1 MLMTEEKAVDKT
13 VCPHCGHKMKK
24 WKVPPES
31 TWTNEYHWIC
41 FNDDCPYYRKGWKWM
56 EEKYEQRASYRHSYN
71 PETGQTGPIPVW
83 SPNALKSGILEED
96 EDGTERNSET

>member
-1 MLMTEEKAVDKT
+1 MTEKKAVDKT
-13 VCPHCGHKMKK
+13 VCPHCGQKMKK
-24 WKVPPES
+24 WKVPPDS

-41 FNDDCPYYRKGWKWM
+41 FNDDCPYYQKGWKWM

-71 PETGQTGPIPVW
+71 PETGQMGPIPVW

-96 EDGTERNSET
+96 DNVTERDSEA

>member
-1 MLMTEEKAVDKT
+1 MGSEMCIRD
-13 VCPHCGHKMKK
+13 
-24 WKVPPES
+24 
-31 TWTNEYHWIC
+31 
-41 FNDDCPYYRKGWKWM
+41 RGWKWM